1 MFHASKYSG
10 GCPLTQVFLLVLSPF
25 MFSPTGMCCALN
37 SEVTFKD
44 TLFGSLV
51 TEAQGEETAK
61 RKVKA
66 SSGLRAGVSLV
77 LDMHSNRASFG
88 TIADTSSA
96 FSVFIGSP
104 TKFPVLRED
113 KVAIEPGKEHFL
125 KLSGQVSW
133 RFKDGE
139 LKAFSSRWFQHLAS
153 STLTQSPANAS
164 SRTRATWSCTPTM
177 PTPTAGVP
185 HLSK

>member
-10 GCPLTQVFLLVLSPF
+10 ECPLTQVFFLVFSPF

-51 TEAQGEETAK
+51 TEAQGEETEK

-66 SSGLRAGVSLV
+66 SSGLHAGVSLV

-88 TIADTSSA
+88 TIVDTSSA
-96 FSVFIGSP
+96 FSVFIGSS
-104 TKFPVLRED
+104 TEFPVLKED
-113 KVAIEPGKEHFL
+113 KIAIESGKEHFL
-125 KLSGQVSW
+125 KLSGQVP
-133 RFKDGE
+133 RMFKDGE

-153 STLTQSPANAS
+153 STSTQAPANAS
-164 SRTRATWSCTPTM
+164 SRTKATWTCTPTT
-177 PTPTAGVP
+177 PTPTAGAP

>member
-1 MFHASKYSG
+1 
-10 GCPLTQVFLLVLSPF
+10 
-25 MFSPTGMCCALN
+25 MCCALN

-51 TEAQGEETAK
+51 TEAQGEETET

-104 TKFPVLRED
+104 TEFPVLKED
-113 KVAIEPGKEHFL
+113 KIAIEPGKEHFL
-125 KLSGQVSW
+125 KLSGQVS
-133 RFKDGE
+133 RMFKDGE
-139 LKAFSSRWFQHLAS
+139 LKSFHPGGFNIWHPAPRPKLPPMLLQGRGRPGVVLRLHLHQLQVPYTFPRYEGLLFMLKQR
-153 STLTQSPANAS
+153 TL
-164 SRTRATWSCTPTM
+164 
-177 PTPTAGVP
+177 
-185 HLSK
+185 L

>member
-10 GCPLTQVFLLVLSPF
+10 ECQLTQVFFLVLSPF
-25 MFSPTGMCCALN
+25 KFSPTGMCCALN

-51 TEAQGEETAK
+51 TEAQDEEPEK

-88 TIADTSSA
+88 TIVDTSSA
-96 FSVFIGSP
+96 FSVFIGSS
-104 TKFPVLRED
+104 TEFPVLRED
-113 KVAIEPGKEHFL
+113 KIAIEPGKEHFL

-133 RFKDGE
+133 MFKDGE
-139 LKAFSSRWFQHLAS
+139 LKAFSSVHRLRDPRPW
-153 STLTQSPANAS
+153 
-164 SRTRATWSCTPTM
+164 RYC
-177 PTPTAGVP
+177 G
-185 HLSK
+185 

>member
-1 MFHASKYSG
+1 MFHASEYSG
-10 GCPLTQVFLLVLSPF
+10 GCPLTQVFFLVFFPYK
-25 MFSPTGMCCALN
+25 FSSTGMCCALN

-51 TEAQGEETAK
+51 TEAQGEETEK
-61 RKVKA
+61 RKVRA

-104 TKFPVLRED
+104 TEFPVLRED

-133 RFKDGE
+133 MFKDGK
-139 LKAFSSRWFQHLAS
+139 LKRFLSSRWFQHLAS
-153 STLTQSPANAS
+153 STWTQAPANAS
-164 SRTRATWSCTPTM
+164 SRRRAT
-177 PTPTAGVP
+177 
-185 HLSK
+185 